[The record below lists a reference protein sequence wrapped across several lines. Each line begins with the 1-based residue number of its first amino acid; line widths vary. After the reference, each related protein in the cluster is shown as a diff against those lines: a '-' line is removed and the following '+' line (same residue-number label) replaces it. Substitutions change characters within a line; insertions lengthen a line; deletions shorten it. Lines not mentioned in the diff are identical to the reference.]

1 MLRVLLVPRSV
12 LGFGLRIGLL
22 FVVLTG
28 ITRGLSI
35 ALTQVLETG
44 YVLGLLFQIQ
54 GPVILSTIQTVLNAP
69 TLGHA

>member
-22 FVVLTG
+22 FVALTG
-28 ITRGLSI
+28 ITRGVSI
-35 ALTQVLETG
+35 LLTQVLETG

-54 GPVILSTIQTVLNAP
+54 GPVILSTIQTVLTAP
-69 TLGHA
+69 ALGYA